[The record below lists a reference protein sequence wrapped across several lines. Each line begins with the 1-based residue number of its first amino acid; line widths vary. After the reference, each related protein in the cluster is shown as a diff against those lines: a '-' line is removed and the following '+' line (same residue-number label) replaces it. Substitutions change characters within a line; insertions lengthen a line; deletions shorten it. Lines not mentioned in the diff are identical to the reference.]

1 MAMPLRVR
9 LNEEER
15 VTVEERYTM
24 ARDAE
29 TRTRYQMVLLAADG
43 KSAPSGLGTEYPWT
57 VLRAELRCNRRRRKG
72 LAEHARTLST
82 GRSLIAM

>member
-15 VTVEERYTM
+15 VKVEWRYTT

-29 TRTRYQMVLLAADG
+29 TRTRYQMVPAGGRRQVGPADRLVGAAQR
-43 KSAPSGLGTEYPWT
+43 E
-57 VLRAELRCNRRRRKG
+57 
-72 LAEHARTLST
+72 
-82 GRSLIAM
+82 GRF